1 MNKAF
6 FFWDFLSFSARKE
19 VYSDFKKVFKVLKLP
34 ALLRLLKSEIYKR
47 PGVSSFSADQG
58 RVQVSERCDIVQQ
71 LHTPDESC
79 VDFGVSG
86 LLILFKADAVIAKF
100 SCCSRRKIDSFSGNF
115 HSLQCVL

>member
-6 FFWDFLSFSARKE
+6 FFGDFLSFSARKE
-19 VYSDFKKVFKVLKLP
+19 VYSDFKKVFIELKLP

-58 RVQVSERCDIVQQ
+58 RVQVSERCDIVPTIAYIC
-71 LHTPDESC
+71 LRSSPNESC

-86 LLILFKADAVIAKF
+86 LLILFKADG
-100 SCCSRRKIDSFSGNF
+100 CCDSQIFLLLEKKN
-115 HSLQCVL
+115 

>member
-6 FFWDFLSFSARKE
+6 FFGDFLSFSARKE
-19 VYSDFKKVFKVLKLP
+19 VYSDFKKVFIELKLP

-71 LHTPDESC
+71 LHTFVSSPDESC

-100 SCCSRRKIDSFSGNF
+100 SCCSRRKIDSFSGKTI
-115 HSLQCVL
+115 